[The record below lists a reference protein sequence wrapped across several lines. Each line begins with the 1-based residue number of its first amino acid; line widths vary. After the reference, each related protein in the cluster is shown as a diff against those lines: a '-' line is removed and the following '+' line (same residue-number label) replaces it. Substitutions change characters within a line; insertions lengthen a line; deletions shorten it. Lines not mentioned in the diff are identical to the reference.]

1 MAFCSNCGQQLPEGA
16 NACPN
21 CGTFVNPQAAPQQP
35 VQQTP
40 QQPVQQPQYQQV
52 PQQPVDP
59 QAQQG
64 AAPVN
69 ATVMPDQDTQQN
81 RGIAWLSY
89 AGLLFLIPMFARKNS
104 PYCQYHVKQGA
115 TLCAFN
121 LVYAIVTQ
129 ILLAIIN
136 AIFPGE
142 RYYGYVFHSGI
153 YNVFNVLFNLGAIFF
168 VVLMVIGI
176 VNAASGKMKE
186 LPLIGKIP
194 FIANLMDKI
203 YAALNK

>member
-89 AGLLFLIPMFARKNS
+89 AGLLFLIPMIAITHRKIV
-104 PYCQYHVKQGA
+104 P
-115 TLCAFN
+115 
-121 LVYAIVTQ
+121 AIK
-129 ILLAIIN
+129 
-136 AIFPGE
+136 
-142 RYYGYVFHSGI
+142 R
-153 YNVFNVLFNLGAIFF
+153 
-168 VVLMVIGI
+168 
-176 VNAASGKMKE
+176 
-186 LPLIGKIP
+186 
-194 FIANLMDKI
+194 
-203 YAALNK
+203 